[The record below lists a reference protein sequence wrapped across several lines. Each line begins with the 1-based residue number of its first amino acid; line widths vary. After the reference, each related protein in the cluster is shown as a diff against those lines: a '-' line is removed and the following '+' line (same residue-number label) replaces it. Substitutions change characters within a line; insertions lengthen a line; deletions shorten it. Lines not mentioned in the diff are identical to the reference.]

1 MTNNANPNY
10 FRLGAFVL
18 SAIGVLIAIIL
29 IFGGGRLFKPSFM
42 VETYVKQSVTGL
54 DVGAPV
60 RFRGVKIGQVTLVGL
75 SGDMYEKETPITE
88 RKEYVVIRMQI
99 FGDKIDQESLNTF
112 VQDRLRTRVKSM
124 GITGVNYVEFDFAS
138 HSSAEMY
145 PPLKFPWKPEYFEIP
160 SLPSQTDEILSGL
173 QKIVDSLSKA
183 DIQETQQKF
192 NALLTNLNVLMAG
205 DGKGNQGVVKSVQEL
220 NVVLERI
227 AKVTDKGELEVLT
240 RELIGSMVS
249 LRQTLTSVQGN
260 TEISMENI
268 RQTTEQLNE
277 LSRIASRSPA
287 TLIWGEPPPKIILP
301 MNGTQSGSAAGGQK

>member
-60 RFRGVKIGQVTLVGL
+60 RFRGVKIGQVTVVGL
-75 SGDMYEKETPITE
+75 SGDMYEKEIDISD

-99 FGDKIDQESLNTF
+99 FGDKIDNESLNKF
-112 VQDRLRTRVKSM
+112 VQDHLRARVKSM

-138 HSSAEMY
+138 KASAATY
-145 PPLKFPWKPEYFEIP
+145 PPLPYPWQPEYFVIP